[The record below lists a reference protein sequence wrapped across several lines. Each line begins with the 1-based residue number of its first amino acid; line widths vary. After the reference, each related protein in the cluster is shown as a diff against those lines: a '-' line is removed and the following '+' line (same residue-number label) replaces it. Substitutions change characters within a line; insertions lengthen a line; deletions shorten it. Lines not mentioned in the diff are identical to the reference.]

1 MTDPGNRPHMTKGST
16 MVQEKFDRAY
26 AWFIAHLVA
35 LRAESEDE
43 RDRGAVSMETAV
55 IWGIVLVIAVGAGL
69 LLKDWVF
76 GKVNDVVLQ

>member
-1 MTDPGNRPHMTKGST
+1 
-16 MVQEKFDRAY
+16 MVQEKIDRAY
-26 AWFIAHLVA
+26 AWLVAHMVA
-35 LRAESEDE
+35 LRADSAEE

-55 IWGIVLVIAVGAGL
+55 IWGVVLVIAVGVGL

>member
-1 MTDPGNRPHMTKGST
+1 
-16 MVQEKFDRAY
+16 MVQERIDRAY
-26 AWFIAHLVA
+26 AWFIAHLA
-35 LRAESEDE
+35 AWRDDNADD

-76 GKVNDVVLQ
+76 GKVDDVVLQ